1 MVDVVESNTTMLD
14 WTVVGLKTAI
24 LDWSV
29 ESELVWGVE
38 EWLIECFT
46 CFITSSNDLIRRVS
60 FFFFERRMIRM
71 RMRRTTRETRMIVR
85 VDTLLTTKKSWVWI
99 DPTWFEAWIVTSMKS
114 EGVEGIPDMI
124 PVEEWNDRPI
134 GRDPE
139 TMEKEG
145 SSPLIEGVIE
155 NDSFLVRT

>member
-24 LDWSV
+24 LDWRD

-38 EWLIECFT
+38 EWLTEFFT
-46 CFITSSNDLIRRVS
+46 CFFTSSNDLIRRVG
-60 FFFFERRMIRM
+60 FFFFDRRMIRVRMRLM
-71 RMRRTTRETRMIVR
+71 RMRRTTRETRMIMR

-114 EGVEGIPDMI
+114 DGVEGIPDIFPVVSSNTNPSGRVPEVTLKWRRSPDMI
-124 PVEEWNDRPI
+124 GAVE
-134 GRDPE
+134 
-139 TMEKEG
+139 K
-145 SSPLIEGVIE
+145 
-155 NDSFLVRT
+155 